1 MAQHGPQECVH
12 PSRAVFDPR
21 RIADPARLPA
31 GRGQRPGFALGHQTA
46 GAHRPGVAGHRSDRG
61 QRRIRRG
68 GRRGSSCHCIPPA
81 TGKLPTPGIRWTSG
95 TSRIPIPWSSST
107 PPWMPLQWPTPTGRS
122 AWPPRRSRPRTSWR
136 RRRYRSPF
144 LPSRCNRP
152 RTTPAGTSTAG
163 CDSTPRYDRP
173 WRWAQTIWSSS
184 QHTRPATPPAPHTC
198 QATNRTWRIQQP

>member
-12 PSRAVFDPR
+12 PSRAVSDPR
-21 RIADPARLPA
+21 RIADPARLPL
-31 GRGQRPGFALGHQTA
+31 GVGNGLDSLLDTRPLAQTA
-46 GAHRPGVAGHRSDRG
+46 QESLDTDQIAANVASGAVDAVGVG
-61 QRRIRRG
+61 
-68 GRRGSSCHCIPPA
+68 HCIPPA

-198 QATNRTWRIQQP
+198 QVTNRTWRIRQP